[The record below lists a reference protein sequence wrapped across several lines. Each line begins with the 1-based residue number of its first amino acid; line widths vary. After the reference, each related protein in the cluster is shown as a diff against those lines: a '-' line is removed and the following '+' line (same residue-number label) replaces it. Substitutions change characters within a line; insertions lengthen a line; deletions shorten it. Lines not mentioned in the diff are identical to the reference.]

1 MWHIMSYTIL
11 WHCQS
16 HGLFQYTHETP
27 KVINDTYNLSM
38 LHKLYGH
45 ENKFDNKTIG

>member
-1 MWHIMSYTIL
+1 MGY
-11 WHCQS
+11 
-16 HGLFQYTHETP
+16 FNTP
-27 KVINDTYNLSM
+27 MVINDTYNLSM